1 MKVQIKGNQWRISVV
16 FVSKISV
23 EDNLV
28 NTRHTKLPSFSDK
41 NTEQQ
46 RSLGRRTEVINQDQ
60 TKSKPNFRCRFD
72 S

>member
-1 MKVQIKGNQWRISVV
+1 M
-16 FVSKISV
+16 FVSKISFEV

-28 NTRHTKLPSFSDK
+28 NTQHTKLASVSDE

-46 RSLGRRTEVINQDQ
+46 RSLGRSTEVINQDQ
-60 TKSKPNFRCRFD
+60 TKSKPNFRCRSD